1 MTDPSTNSRLTAL
14 RDQQRGGTEPLVALV
29 SVAAIC
35 VAFSVYAGFASVTI
49 GAANG
54 SNSDVEQATLDATW
68 HAMTVD
74 GLVDVEAD
82 GLATTLG
89 PDTLPRGYQIRAS
102 ITVVGDEGR
111 LRNLDSAGFDAEARP
126 ASPME
131 PPDDA
136 EVAERPV
143 AVRLDDADIR
153 PGRLTVVVWD
163 A

>member
-1 MTDPSTNSRLTAL
+1 MTNPSASSQLTTP
-14 RDQQRGGTEPLVALV
+14 RDQRRGGTEPLVALV

-35 VAFSVYAGFASVTI
+35 VAFSIYAGFASVTI
-49 GAANG
+49 GVANEANG
-54 SNSDVEQATLDATW
+54 DVEQATLDATW
-68 HAMTVD
+68 HALTVD

-89 PDTLPRGYQIRAS
+89 PDTLPRGHQIRVS
-102 ITVVGDEGR
+102 ITIVGDDGR
-111 LRNLDSAGFDAEARP
+111 LRTIDSGGFDAEARP

-136 EVAERPV
+136 EVADRPL

-153 PGRLTVVVWD
+153 PGRLRVVVWD